1 MDIDDVASR
10 VGSFE
15 QRLRAVKSAEPNEF
29 WYPYGTLANIGH
41 LQRLL
46 GGNAYDLMNLAEGR
60 AVADIGAAD
69 GDLAFFLETLG
80 FEVDIVDNAPTNW
93 NGLKGARRL
102 RELLDS
108 RVKIEEVDLDAQ
120 FRLPRDNYGLIFFLG
135 ILYHLQNPYYALS
148 ALARAT
154 RHVFISTRIAQ
165 VTTDHSVRF
174 ADVPV
179 AYLVHPT
186 ECNNDPSNYW
196 IFSDAGL
203 RRILSRT
210 GWEVLEYIRVGQTV
224 DSDPATAAGDERV
237 FCLARSQL
245 VR

>member
-1 MDIDDVASR
+1 MSR
-10 VGSFE
+10 VACRGVRRETPRTSRRPNPASFGI
-15 QRLRAVKSAEPNEF
+15 RTARSR
-29 WYPYGTLANIGH
+29 TSGH

-46 GGNAYDLMNLAEGR
+46 GGNAYDLLTLAEGR

-108 RVKIEEVDLDAQ
+108 RVNIEEVDLDAE

-245 VR
+245 AR